1 MRSSPLLL
9 LCGAAAAALPRGLP
23 RGSGGH
29 VDLHNVGH
37 TRLHA
42 ATAHKTDDALLV
54 GGGRGQWDKHNTQW
68 SVRQVA
74 EVCECEPDVAQVM
87 LGRSNGDVAEAV
99 RTYFAAPGEEAILDQ
114 QASFAK
120 VALEDEALDIQRLE
134 AQETARLELEA
145 EIERHLQSLEEVVEG
160 VGKDRR
166 WRMGTPRGATG
177 GAESADAEVVA
188 EAPGI

>member
-74 EVCECEPDVAQVM
+74 EV
-87 LGRSNGDVAEAV
+87 S
-99 RTYFAAPGEEAILDQ
+99 
-114 QASFAK
+114 
-120 VALEDEALDIQRLE
+120 RLPHVPSRVSLLLLLLM
-134 AQETARLELEA
+134 QTARGPHRCA
-145 EIERHLQSLEEVVEG
+145 SASLMWP
-160 VGKDRR
+160 K
-166 WRMGTPRGATG
+166 
-177 GAESADAEVVA
+177 
-188 EAPGI
+188 